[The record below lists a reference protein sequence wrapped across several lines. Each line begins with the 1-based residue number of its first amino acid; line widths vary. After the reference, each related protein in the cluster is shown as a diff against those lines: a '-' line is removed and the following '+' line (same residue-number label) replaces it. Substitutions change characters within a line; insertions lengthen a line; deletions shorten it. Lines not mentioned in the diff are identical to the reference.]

1 MRQSIPSGASAA
13 SLRAI
18 VENRPDIA
26 GITPS
31 LEFIA

>member
-13 SLRAI
+13 GLRASI
-18 VENRPDIA
+18 EIRPGIA